1 MIIFRVKT
9 EDDRIYSHIV
19 ELVSKMDGIVG
30 VFHTQGTNAIEA
42 SANWNKPEFDK
53 KIEEIQKIPNVKYVQ
68 VYKKPGSS

>member
-30 VFHTQGTNAIEA
+30 VFHTQGTTLLRLRLTGINLNLI
-42 SANWNKPEFDK
+42 K
-53 KIEEIQKIPNVKYVQ
+53 KSKK
-68 VYKKPGSS
+68 YKKFLM